1 MYRWF
6 VFAAGEP
13 QQPTNKKGRDETMP
27 KLHTI
32 ELEKGQDVVAGIHH
46 YLMDKTWKGGVIVA
60 AVGSIYDVTL
70 NNPISH
76 DTPPKLQMTNVPDL
90 CEVTSFM
97 GEITRKEDAPQGLP
111 CQIADTPSDYIV
123 HVHMTCSHTNGTVT
137 GGGFRGATV
146 LRALNIYV
154 LETE

>member
-1 MYRWF
+1 
-6 VFAAGEP
+6 
-13 QQPTNKKGRDETMP
+13 MP
-27 KLHTI
+27 KLHGI
-32 ELEKGQDVVAGIHH
+32 ELKKGQGVVAGIHS

-60 AVGSIYDVTL
+60 AVGSIHDVTL

-76 DTPPKLQMTNVPDL
+76 DNPPKLQMTNIPEL

-97 GEITRKEDAPQGLP
+97 GEITRKEDAPRGLP

-123 HVHMTCSHTNGTVT
+123 HIHMTCSHTDGTVA